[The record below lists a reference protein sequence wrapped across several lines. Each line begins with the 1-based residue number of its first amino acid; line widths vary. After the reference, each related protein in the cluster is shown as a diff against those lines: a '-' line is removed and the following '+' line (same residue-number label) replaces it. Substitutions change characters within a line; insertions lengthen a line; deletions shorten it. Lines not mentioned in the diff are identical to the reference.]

1 MTSPR
6 EPYYDD
12 LSYDSINKLLNLQ
25 PTELSSQEYDKLE
38 QTGASYLEL
47 QVRKSVGHLAS
58 SIPDPAERVNT
69 VRVALSWHFRDLTDE
84 DVDKIYTRQPS
95 LPYAPFRSQAEYD
108 EAIRWQESI
117 LPIDPIYFDLFGYFP
132 YGGETERLIYRN
144 IVLRELATAM
154 TMGIMPD
161 FFLMEF
167 NHQLREARHTLNIRY
182 IPLSYKL
189 YYRPDD
195 DETVAIENQFHAI
208 CSAIRDSVCTKALY
222 LTRLAKG
229 TAQPSS

>member
-95 LPYAPFRSQAEYD
+95 LPYAPFRS
-108 EAIRWQESI
+108 
-117 LPIDPIYFDLFGYFP
+117 
-132 YGGETERLIYRN
+132 LI
-144 IVLRELATAM
+144 
-154 TMGIMPD
+154 
-161 FFLMEF
+161 
-167 NHQLREARHTLNIRY
+167 
-182 IPLSYKL
+182 S
-189 YYRPDD
+189 
-195 DETVAIENQFHAI
+195 
-208 CSAIRDSVCTKALY
+208 SAISRTVVKPRDLSIAISFFASWP
-222 LTRLAKG
+222 RR
-229 TAQPSS
+229 